1 VKSVLIDTNL
11 LVLLAVGNVAPQQIG
26 KHRRLKSFDA
36 VDFAILLKA
45 IDDFSR
51 HLTLPNTFTETSNLI
66 GSGERSIAASA
77 SLWLAKYA
85 LQVAEVYEPS
95 EKVVQ
100 GAHYM
105 RLGLT
110 DVAIVAACRADVTV
124 VTDDYALYGSV
135 RAIGGQAVNIRHAR
149 TPR

>member
-110 DVAIVAACRADVTV
+110 DPMAGEIRLAGCRG
-124 VTDDYALYGSV
+124 L
-135 RAIGGQAVNIRHAR
+135 
-149 TPR
+149 